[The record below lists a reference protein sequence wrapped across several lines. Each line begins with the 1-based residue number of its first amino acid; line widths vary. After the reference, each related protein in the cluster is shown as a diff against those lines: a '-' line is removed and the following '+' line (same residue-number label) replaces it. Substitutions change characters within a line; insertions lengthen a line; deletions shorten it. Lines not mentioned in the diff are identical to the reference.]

1 MAIVYQKWKA
11 KDGLL
16 ESLLP
21 GKSQITND
29 FFLECPGQEVHKF
42 IASVFLQTFQTVLQ

>member
-1 MAIVYQKWKA
+1 MVIMYQKVKA
-11 KDGLL
+11 KDGFL

-21 GKSQITND
+21 GKSWITTD
-29 FFLECPGQEVHKF
+29 FFLECPGQEIDKF